1 MKLSRRDF
9 TVSLGAAGAAALLT
23 GRPVR
28 AADSAHSLALRLDW
42 LPSGYQT
49 PFYLAQEK
57 GWYKAAGL
65 DVKID
70 QGNGSATTVNLVGAG
85 QYDVGLCTL
94 STAAPARRQGMPII
108 SVAGFFRKGDLALLV
123 PVDSPIHAPKDCR
136 GKHLV
141 YTAGSMEAPFLD
153 MWFAAGGLKRSDA
166 QLVQVDAS
174 AKVPTYLL
182 PTSDGVFTSTAF
194 TVPVVM
200 ARKPTR
206 AITFADFGMN
216 MPGFGILAND
226 AALKAKGEAIAKFA
240 SITSGTW
247 AYILNGKHEDEA
259 VEAILKAR
267 PNDRLEQQKDV
278 LVGQLKA
285 SLPFL
290 YTPASQKLPIG
301 VQAQQDWADAINVLE
316 RAKVITPGSKPDDYY
331 TNKYL
336 DLDLIKSVS
345 AGKV

>member
-1 MKLSRRDF
+1 MTLSRRDF
-9 TVSLGAAGAAALLT
+9 TVSLGAVGAAALLT

-28 AADSAHSLALRLDW
+28 AADSAHSLVVRMDW

-49 PFYLAQEK
+49 PFFLAAAK
-57 GWYKAAGL
+57 GWYKSAGL

-94 STAAPARRQGMPII
+94 STMAPARRQGMPVI
-108 SVAGFFRKGDLALLV
+108 SIAGFFRKGDLALLV
-123 PVDSPIHAPKDCR
+123 PTNSPIHGPKDCK
-136 GKHLV
+136 GKRLV

-153 MWFAAGGLKRSDA
+153 MWFAAGGLKRTDA
-166 QLVQVDAS
+166 TLLQVDAS

-200 ARKPTR
+200 AKKPTR

-216 MPGFGILAND
+216 MPGFGLLANEGS
-226 AALKAKGEAIAKFA
+226 LKAKGEALAKFA
-240 SITSGTW
+240 SIVSGTW

-259 VEAILKAR
+259 VDALIKAR
-267 PNDRLEQQKDV
+267 PNARLEGQKDV
-278 LVGQLKA
+278 ILGQLKA

-301 VQAQQDWADAINVLE
+301 VQAEQDWADAIKILE
-316 RAKVITPGSKPDDYY
+316 KAKVITPGSKPSDYY

-336 DLDLIKSVS
+336 DLELIKSVEG
-345 AGKV
+345 GKV